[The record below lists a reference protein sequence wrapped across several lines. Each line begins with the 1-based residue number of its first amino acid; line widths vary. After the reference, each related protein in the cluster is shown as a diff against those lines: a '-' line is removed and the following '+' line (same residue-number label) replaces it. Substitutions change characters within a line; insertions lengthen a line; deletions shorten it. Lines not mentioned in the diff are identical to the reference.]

1 MAPSE
6 SPPPNDDR
14 LAPTAR
20 TELRRM
26 PERAVFS
33 RSELHA
39 VLDAGFLCH
48 LGLVLND
55 WPTVLP
61 TSYGRSGDTLVVH
74 GSVAS
79 RSLRGAKSAPPV
91 CVTVTH
97 LDGVVLAR
105 SVFEH
110 SINYRSVMVF
120 GVPEILDGD
129 EKLEG
134 LRVLSEH
141 VVPGQWGYAR
151 RPTREEIAQ
160 TSVLRLRLDEVSLK
174 VRGGGPG
181 DDDDPDA
188 DLPIWAG
195 EVPLRTAA
203 TAPVASPG
211 LKPGRPCPPHLEAY
225 AAGLA
230 ARLAPS
236 TGEIGGGQ

>member
-1 MAPSE
+1 MSLTKGSLPI
-6 SPPPNDDR
+6 DDVM
-14 LAPTAR
+14 APTAR

-55 WPTVLP
+55 WPMVLP
-61 TSYGRSGDTLVVH
+61 TSYGRSGESLVVH

-120 GVPEILDGD
+120 GVPEILEGD
-129 EKLEG
+129 EKLDG

-151 RPTREEIAQ
+151 QPTGEEIAQ

-181 DDDDPDA
+181 DDEDPDA

-195 EVPLRTAA
+195 EVPLRMIA

-211 LKPGRPCPPHLEAY
+211 LKPGRACPPHIEAY
-225 AAGLA
+225 ATRLA
-230 ARLAPS
+230 ERLAPP
-236 TGEIGGGQ
+236 TR